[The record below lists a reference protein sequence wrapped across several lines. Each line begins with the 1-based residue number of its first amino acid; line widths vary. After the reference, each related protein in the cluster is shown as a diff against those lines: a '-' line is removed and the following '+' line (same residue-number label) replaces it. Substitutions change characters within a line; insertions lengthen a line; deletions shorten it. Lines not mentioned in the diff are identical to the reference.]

1 MKIKFNAKWENFQSH
16 IIGRTIAGFL
26 ALIPLLVT
34 AIILLFIVDKI
45 DLLIRPM
52 AFVDGRPWDFKGFG
66 VFVTIVA
73 FYAVGLLISTGF
85 GRRAIG
91 WKSAIFRHI
100 PVVKTIFGIAEQ
112 ATSALTSPKGHSFSR
127 VVFLEWP
134 REGMIAMGFVT
145 GHTLAHER
153 DDPLVVV
160 YIPTV
165 PNPTSGNMAFVTED
179 KVMETD
185 MSVEDAMKLIFSG
198 GIVLPKDLNIKSKS
212 QLPED

>member
-1 MKIKFNAKWENFQSH
+1 
-16 IIGRTIAGFL
+16 
-26 ALIPLLVT
+26 
-34 AIILLFIVDKI
+34 
-45 DLLIRPM
+45 
-52 AFVDGRPWDFKGFG
+52 
-66 VFVTIVA
+66 
-73 FYAVGLLISTGF
+73 
-85 GRRAIG
+85 
-91 WKSAIFRHI
+91 
-100 PVVKTIFGIAEQ
+100 
-112 ATSALTSPKGHSFSR
+112 
-127 VVFLEWP
+127 
-134 REGMIAMGFVT
+134 MIAMGFVT